1 MRPLSTQESSTAL
14 LSLWKYAS
22 VLSKSG
28 PANCFLT
35 NCQLCGKIPKTKTKT
50 VLETT
55 ALFSLFPVW
64 VVRNHEKTSD
74 FWKVHTGTSG
84 AVIARKA
91 FWAFAEDLGSE
102 VGPAEFSHP
111 EGLIAG
117 LRKQFFSFFSL
128 IWSFCSLVFGQKDK
142 QVNEG
147 LHLCVLFRYNLQ
159 EHNHVVNAHS
169 IFGVCSLCRSHQN
182 GTSKG
187 VLAISKQSN
196 YLIVLKKSAKC
207 SSWKTKYACNIAVA
221 KSFLERLF
229 ENSLWSPKHSVEYR
243 LTGANHLL
251 GIGLGFRTSCNL

>member
-1 MRPLSTQESSTAL
+1 MGCKKPWENLWLLKGPHRHIRCSHCPEGFLSICWGFRVRGRAC
-14 LSLWKYAS
+14 W
-22 VLSKSG
+22 VLS
-28 PANCFLT
+28 
-35 NCQLCGKIPKTKTKT
+35 
-50 VLETT
+50 
-55 ALFSLFPVW
+55 
-64 VVRNHEKTSD
+64 
-74 FWKVHTGTSG
+74 
-84 AVIARKA
+84 
-91 FWAFAEDLGSE
+91 
-102 VGPAEFSHP
+102 P
-111 EGLIAG
+111 EGLIAE
-117 LRKQFFSFFSL
+117 LRKQFFSFFPL

-147 LHLCVLFRYNLQ
+147 MHLCVLFRYNLQ

-251 GIGLGFRTSCNL
+251 GIGLGFRTSYNL